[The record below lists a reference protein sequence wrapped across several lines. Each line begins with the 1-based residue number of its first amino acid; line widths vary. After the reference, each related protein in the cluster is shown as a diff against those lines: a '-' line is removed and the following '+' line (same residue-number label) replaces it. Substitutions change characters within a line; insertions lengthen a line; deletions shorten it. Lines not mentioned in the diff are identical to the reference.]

1 MAQECT
7 PTALVNAASCFSCLT
22 LQQLLWLRIYLL
34 CQINQGGTLAGILG
48 EQGENILDEGGG
60 GIILEE

>member
-7 PTALVNAASCFSCLT
+7 PQALVSAASCFSCLT
-22 LQQLLWLRIYLL
+22 LQQLLWLRIYLM

-48 EQGENILDEGGG
+48 EKGENILGEGGEL
-60 GIILEE
+60 ILEE